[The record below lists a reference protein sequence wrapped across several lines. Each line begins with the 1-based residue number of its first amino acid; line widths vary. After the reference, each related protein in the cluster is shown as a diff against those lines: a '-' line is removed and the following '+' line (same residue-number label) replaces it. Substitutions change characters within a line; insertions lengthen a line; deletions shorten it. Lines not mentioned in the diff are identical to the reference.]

1 MCIAPTKL
9 DDGTEV
15 GCRECWQCRKRR
27 VNDYV
32 GRCIAES
39 KFSKK
44 TYAVTLTYDGDQGVN
59 AVTLIYKDVQNFL
72 KRLRKKHKC
81 RYIVTGEYG
90 SAKGR
95 SHWHIILFFKDSWP
109 EVTANKRVD
118 WKYWT
123 HGFSY
128 FQEPDWKGF
137 EYCLK
142 YVLKDQTSRQSDS
155 HLAMSKKPPLG
166 HEFFQQ
172 LAKQH
177 VEQALAPQTYF
188 YKFGDVR
195 DYKNREKRFMMQG
208 KTRENFMETFV
219 NEWEDKYSHEPLSE
233 LVTDY
238 YDDITI
244 LNYEDPID
252 YEEIDL
258 GHRKIRNPI
267 FSDTFNQQQEE
278 RLHYKPVK
286 YVEPWIEG
294 QGDGIF
300 KDIHMVEAT
309 YDGIPIVYWED
320 KNKTGLQI
328 LTEND
333 EWHEKRPEVIKTI
346 KQGQQIQRRRTY
358 AEVQYAELD
367 GE

>member
-1 MCIAPTKL
+1 MCIAPIKL

-39 KFSKK
+39 KFAKK
-44 TYAVTLTYDGDQGVN
+44 TYAVTLTYGGDEGVN
-59 AVTLIYKDVQNFL
+59 AVTLIYKDVQDFL
-72 KRLRKKHKC
+72 KRLRKKYKC

-95 SHWHIILFFKDSWP
+95 SHWHIILFFQDNWP
-109 EVTANKRVD
+109 EVTSNKRVD
-118 WKYWT
+118 WKYWK
-123 HGFSY
+123 HGFAY

-177 VEQALAPQTYF
+177 VEQALVPQTYF

-195 DYKNREKRFMMQG
+195 DYKNREKGFMMQG
-208 KTRENFMETFV
+208 KTRENFMETFI
-219 NEWEDKYSHEPLSE
+219 NEWEAKYDHEPLSE
-233 LVTDY
+233 IVNDY
-238 YDDITI
+238 YDDITDI
-244 LNYEDPID
+244 EYTD
-252 YEEIDL
+252 EEL
-258 GHRKIRNPI
+258 Y
-267 FSDTFNQQQEE
+267 E
-278 RLHYKPVK
+278 RLHYKPVQ
-286 YVEPWIEG
+286 YVEPWEDY

-300 KDIHMVEAT
+300 KDDIMVEAE
-309 YDGIPIVYWED
+309 YDGIPIIYWEN
-320 KNKTGLQI
+320 KNKTGIQI
-328 LTEND
+328 YTETD
-333 EWHEKRPEVIKTI
+333 EWHEERPEVIKTI
-346 KQGQQIQRRRTY
+346 KQGQQIKRRRTH
-358 AEVQYAELD
+358 AEVLYAELD
-367 GE
+367 EE

>member
-1 MCIAPTKL
+1 MCIAPVKL

-44 TYAVTLTYDGDQGVN
+44 TYAVTLTYDADQGVN
-59 AVTLIYKDVQNFL
+59 AVTLIYKDVQDFL

-109 EVTANKRVD
+109 EVTSNKRVD
-118 WKYWT
+118 WKYWK
-123 HGFSY
+123 HGFCY

-172 LAKQH
+172 LAKQY
-177 VEQALAPQTYF
+177 VEQALVPQTYF

-195 DYKNREKRFMMQG
+195 DYKNREKGFMMQG

-238 YDDITI
+238 YDDITEI
-244 LNYEDPID
+244 EYTD
-252 YEEIDL
+252 EEL
-258 GHRKIRNPI
+258 Y
-267 FSDTFNQQQEE
+267 E
-278 RLHYKPVK
+278 RLHYQPVK

-300 KDIHMVEAT
+300 KDIELVEAT
-309 YDGIPIVYWED
+309 YDGIPIAYWD
-320 KNKTGLQI
+320 NKNKTGI
-328 LTEND
+328 HIVTEND

-367 GE
+367 EV

>member
-1 MCIAPTKL
+1 MCIAPVKL

-44 TYAVTLTYDGDQGVN
+44 TYAVTLTYDADQGVN
-59 AVTLIYKDVQNFL
+59 AVTLIYKDVQDFL

-109 EVTANKRVD
+109 EVTSNKRVD
-118 WKYWT
+118 WKYWK

-172 LAKQH
+172 LAKQY
-177 VEQALAPQTYF
+177 VEQALVPQTYF

-195 DYKNREKRFMMQG
+195 DYKNREKGFMMQG

-238 YDDITI
+238 YDDITEI
-244 LNYEDPID
+244 EYTD
-252 YEEIDL
+252 EEL
-258 GHRKIRNPI
+258 Y
-267 FSDTFNQQQEE
+267 E
-278 RLHYKPVK
+278 RLHYQPVK

-300 KDIHMVEAT
+300 KDIELVEAT
-309 YDGIPIVYWED
+309 YDGIPICYWD
-320 KNKTGLQI
+320 NKNKTGI
-328 LTEND
+328 HIVTEND
-333 EWHEKRPEVIKTI
+333 EWHEKRPEVIQTI

-367 GE
+367 EV

>member
-1 MCIAPTKL
+1 MCIAPIKL

-59 AVTLIYKDVQNFL
+59 AVTLIYKDVQDFL

-109 EVTANKRVD
+109 EVTSNKRVD
-118 WKYWT
+118 WKYWK

-155 HLAMSKKPPLG
+155 HLAMSKKPPIG

-172 LAKQH
+172 LAKQY

-195 DYKNREKRFMMQG
+195 DYKNREKGFMMQG

-238 YDDITI
+238 YDDITEI
-244 LNYEDPID
+244 EYTD
-252 YEEIDL
+252 EEMY
-258 GHRKIRNPI
+258 
-267 FSDTFNQQQEE
+267 E
-278 RLHYKPVK
+278 RLHYQPVK

-320 KNKTGLQI
+320 ENKTGLQI

-358 AEVQYAELD
+358 AEIQYAELD

>member
-39 KFSKK
+39 KFAKK
-44 TYAVTLTYDGDQGVN
+44 TYAVTLTYGGGEGVN
-59 AVTLIYKDVQNFL
+59 AVTLIYKDVQDFL
-72 KRLRKKHKC
+72 KRLRKNYKV

-95 SHWHIILFFKDSWP
+95 SHWHIILFFQDNWP
-109 EVTANKRVD
+109 EVTSNKRVD
-118 WKYWT
+118 WKYWK
-123 HGFSY
+123 HGFAY

-177 VEQALAPQTYF
+177 VEQALVPQTYF

-195 DYKNREKRFMMQG
+195 DYKNREKGFMMQG
-208 KTRENFMETFV
+208 KTRENFMETFI
-219 NEWEDKYSHEPLSE
+219 NEWEQKYEHEPLSE
-233 LVTDY
+233 IVNDY
-238 YDDITI
+238 YDDITDI
-244 LNYEDPID
+244 EYTD
-252 YEEIDL
+252 EEMY
-258 GHRKIRNPI
+258 
-267 FSDTFNQQQEE
+267 E

-286 YVEPWIEG
+286 YVEPWDEI

-300 KDIHMVEAT
+300 KDDIMVEAE
-309 YDGIPIVYWED
+309 YDGIPIIYWEN
-320 KNKTGLQI
+320 KNRTGIQI
-328 LTEND
+328 YTETD
-333 EWHEKRPEVIKTI
+333 EWHEERPEVIKTI
-346 KQGQQIQRRRTY
+346 KQGQQIKRRRTH
-358 AEVQYAELD
+358 AEVLYAELD
-367 GE
+367 EE

>member
-1 MCIAPTKL
+1 MCIAPIKL
-9 DDGTEV
+9 DDGNEV

-39 KFSKK
+39 KFAKK
-44 TYAVTLTYDGDQGVN
+44 TYSVTLTYDADQGVN
-59 AVTLIYKDVQNFL
+59 AVTLIYKDVQDFL
-72 KRLRKKHKC
+72 KRLRKNYKC

-95 SHWHIILFFKDSWP
+95 SHWHIILFFQDNWP
-109 EVTANKRVD
+109 EVTSNKRVD
-118 WKYWT
+118 WKYWK
-123 HGFSY
+123 HGFAY

-177 VEQALAPQTYF
+177 VEQALVPQTYF

-195 DYKNREKRFMMQG
+195 DYKNREKGFMMQG
-208 KTRENFMETFV
+208 KTRENFMETFI
-219 NEWEDKYSHEPLSE
+219 NEWEAKYDHEPLSE
-233 LVTDY
+233 IVNDY
-238 YDDITI
+238 YDDITDI
-244 LNYEDPID
+244 EYTD
-252 YEEIDL
+252 EEL
-258 GHRKIRNPI
+258 Y
-267 FSDTFNQQQEE
+267 E
-278 RLHYKPVK
+278 RLHYKPVQ
-286 YVEPWIEG
+286 YVQPWDEY

-300 KDIHMVEAT
+300 KDDIMVEAE
-309 YDGIPIVYWED
+309 YDGIPIIYWEN
-320 KNKTGLQI
+320 KNKTGIQI
-328 LTEND
+328 YTETD
-333 EWHEKRPEVIKTI
+333 EWHEERPEVIKTI
-346 KQGQQIQRRRTY
+346 KQGQQIKRRRTH
-358 AEVQYAELD
+358 AEVLYAELD
-367 GE
+367 EE

>member
-1 MCIAPTKL
+1 MCIAPIKL
-9 DDGTEV
+9 DDGNEV

-39 KFSKK
+39 KFAKK
-44 TYAVTLTYDGDQGVN
+44 TYAVTLTYGGDQGVN
-59 AVTLIYKDVQNFL
+59 AVTLIYKDIQDFL
-72 KRLRKKHKC
+72 KRLRKKYKC

-95 SHWHIILFFKDSWP
+95 SHWHIILFFQDNWP
-109 EVTANKRVD
+109 EVTSNKRVD
-118 WKYWT
+118 WKYWK
-123 HGFSY
+123 HGFAY

-177 VEQALAPQTYF
+177 VEQALVPQTYF

-195 DYKNREKRFMMQG
+195 DYKNREKGFMMQG
-208 KTRENFMETFV
+208 KTRENFMETFI
-219 NEWEDKYSHEPLSE
+219 NEWEAKYDHEPLSE
-233 LVTDY
+233 IVNDY
-238 YDDITI
+238 YDDITDI
-244 LNYEDPID
+244 EYTD
-252 YEEIDL
+252 EEL
-258 GHRKIRNPI
+258 Y
-267 FSDTFNQQQEE
+267 E
-278 RLHYKPVK
+278 RLHYKPVQ
-286 YVEPWIEG
+286 YVQPWDDY

-300 KDIHMVEAT
+300 KDDIMVEAE
-309 YDGIPIVYWED
+309 YDGIPIIYWEN
-320 KNKTGLQI
+320 KNKTGIQI
-328 LTEND
+328 YTETD
-333 EWHEKRPEVIKTI
+333 EWHEERPEVIKTI
-346 KQGQQIQRRRTY
+346 KQGQQIKRRRTH
-358 AEVQYAELD
+358 AEVLYAELD
-367 GE
+367 EE

>member
-1 MCIAPTKL
+1 MCIAPIKL

-39 KFSKK
+39 KFAKK
-44 TYAVTLTYDGDQGVN
+44 TYAVTLTYGGDEGVN
-59 AVTLIYKDVQNFL
+59 AVTLIYKDVQDFL
-72 KRLRKKHKC
+72 KRLRKKYKC

-95 SHWHIILFFKDSWP
+95 SHWHIILFFQDNWP
-109 EVTANKRVD
+109 EVTSNKRVD
-118 WKYWT
+118 WKYWK
-123 HGFSY
+123 HGFAY
-128 FQEPDWKGF
+128 FQEPDRKGF

-177 VEQALAPQTYF
+177 VEQALVPQTYF

-195 DYKNREKRFMMQG
+195 DYKNREKGFMMQG
-208 KTRENFMETFV
+208 KTRENFMETFI
-219 NEWEDKYSHEPLSE
+219 NEWEAKYDHEPLSE
-233 LVTDY
+233 IVNDY
-238 YDDITI
+238 YDDITDI
-244 LNYEDPID
+244 GYTD
-252 YEEIDL
+252 EEMY
-258 GHRKIRNPI
+258 
-267 FSDTFNQQQEE
+267 E
-278 RLHYKPVK
+278 RLHYKPVQ
-286 YVEPWIEG
+286 YVEPWDDI

-300 KDIHMVEAT
+300 KDDIMVEAE
-309 YDGIPIVYWED
+309 YDGIPIIYWEN
-320 KNKTGLQI
+320 KNKTGIQI
-328 LTEND
+328 YTETD
-333 EWHEKRPEVIKTI
+333 EWHEERPEVIKTI
-346 KQGQQIQRRRTY
+346 KQGQQIKRRRTH
-358 AEVQYAELD
+358 AEVLYAELD
-367 GE
+367 EE

>member
-1 MCIAPTKL
+1 VCIAPTKL

-39 KFSKK
+39 KFAKK
-44 TYAVTLTYDGDQGVN
+44 TYAVTLTYGGGEGVN
-59 AVTLIYKDVQNFL
+59 AVTLIYKDVQDFL
-72 KRLRKKHKC
+72 KRLRKNYKV

-95 SHWHIILFFKDSWP
+95 SHWHIILFFQDNWP
-109 EVTANKRVD
+109 EVTSNKRVD
-118 WKYWT
+118 WKYWK
-123 HGFSY
+123 HGFAY

-177 VEQALAPQTYF
+177 VEQALVPQTYF

-195 DYKNREKRFMMQG
+195 DYKNREKGFMMQG
-208 KTRENFMETFV
+208 KTRENFMETFI
-219 NEWEDKYSHEPLSE
+219 NEWEQKYEHEPLSE
-233 LVTDY
+233 IVNDY
-238 YDDITI
+238 YDDITDI
-244 LNYEDPID
+244 EYTD
-252 YEEIDL
+252 EEMY
-258 GHRKIRNPI
+258 
-267 FSDTFNQQQEE
+267 E

-286 YVEPWIEG
+286 YVEPWDEI

-300 KDIHMVEAT
+300 KDDIMVEAE
-309 YDGIPIVYWED
+309 YDGIPIIYWEN
-320 KNKTGLQI
+320 KNRTGIQI
-328 LTEND
+328 YTETD
-333 EWHEKRPEVIKTI
+333 EWHEERPEVIKTI
-346 KQGQQIQRRRTY
+346 KQGQQIKRRRTH
-358 AEVQYAELD
+358 AEVLYAELD
-367 GE
+367 EE

>member
-1 MCIAPTKL
+1 MCIAPVKL

-59 AVTLIYKDVQNFL
+59 AVTLIYKDVQDFL

-95 SHWHIILFFKDSWP
+95 SHWHIILFFKDSFP
-109 EVTANKRVD
+109 EVTSNKRVD
-118 WKYWT
+118 WKYWK

-172 LAKQH
+172 LAQQH
-177 VEQALAPQTYF
+177 VEQALVPQTYF

-195 DYKNREKRFMMQG
+195 DYKNREKGFMMQG

-238 YDDITI
+238 YDDITEI
-244 LNYEDPID
+244 EYTD
-252 YEEIDL
+252 EEL
-258 GHRKIRNPI
+258 Y
-267 FSDTFNQQQEE
+267 E
-278 RLHYKPVK
+278 RLHYQPVK

-300 KDIHMVEAT
+300 KNIELVEAT
-309 YDGIPIVYWED
+309 YDGIPIAYWD
-320 KNKTGLQI
+320 NKNKTGI
-328 LTEND
+328 HIVTEND
-333 EWHEKRPEVIKTI
+333 EWHEKRPEVIQTI

-367 GE
+367 EV

>member
-39 KFSKK
+39 KFAKK
-44 TYAVTLTYDGDQGVN
+44 TYAVTLTYDADQGVN
-59 AVTLIYKDVQNFL
+59 AVTLIYKDVQDFL
-72 KRLRKKHKC
+72 KRLRKKYKC

-95 SHWHIILFFKDSWP
+95 SHWHIILFFRDNWP
-109 EVTANKRVD
+109 EVTSNKRVD
-118 WKYWT
+118 WKYWK
-123 HGFSY
+123 HGFAY

-172 LAKQH
+172 LAKQY
-177 VEQALAPQTYF
+177 VEQALVPQTYF

-195 DYKNREKRFMMQG
+195 DYKNREKGFMMQG
-208 KTRENFMETFV
+208 KTRENFMETFI
-219 NEWEDKYSHEPLSE
+219 NEWEDKYDHEPLSE
-233 LVTDY
+233 IVNDY
-238 YDDITI
+238 YDDITDI
-244 LNYEDPID
+244 EYTD
-252 YEEIDL
+252 EEL
-258 GHRKIRNPI
+258 Y
-267 FSDTFNQQQEE
+267 E
-278 RLHYKPVK
+278 RLHYKPVQ
-286 YVEPWIEG
+286 YVQPWDDY

-300 KDIHMVEAT
+300 KDDIMVEAE
-309 YDGIPIVYWED
+309 YDGIPIIYWEN
-320 KNKTGLQI
+320 KNKTGIQI
-328 LTEND
+328 YTETD
-333 EWHEKRPEVIKTI
+333 EWHEERPEVIKTI
-346 KQGQQIQRRRTY
+346 KQGQQIKRRRTH
-358 AEVQYAELD
+358 AEVLYAELD
-367 GE
+367 EE

>member
-9 DDGTEV
+9 DNGTEV

-59 AVTLIYKDVQNFL
+59 AVTLIYKDVQDFL

-109 EVTANKRVD
+109 EVTSNKRVD

-172 LAKQH
+172 LAKQY

-195 DYKNREKRFMMQG
+195 DYKNREKGFMMQG

-238 YDDITI
+238 YDDITEI
-244 LNYEDPID
+244 EYTD
-252 YEEIDL
+252 EEMYA
-258 GHRKIRNPI
+258 
-267 FSDTFNQQQEE
+267 
-278 RLHYKPVK
+278 RLHYQPVK

-320 KNKTGLQI
+320 ENKTGLQI

>member
-1 MCIAPTKL
+1 MCIAPVKL

-44 TYAVTLTYDGDQGVN
+44 TYAVTLTYDAEQGVN
-59 AVTLIYKDVQNFL
+59 AVTLIYKDVQDFL

-109 EVTANKRVD
+109 EVTSNKRVD
-118 WKYWT
+118 WKYWK

-172 LAKQH
+172 LAKQY
-177 VEQALAPQTYF
+177 VEQALVPQTYF

-195 DYKNREKRFMMQG
+195 DYKNREKGFMMQG

-219 NEWEDKYSHEPLSE
+219 NTWEEKYDHEPLSE

-238 YDDITI
+238 YDDITEI
-244 LNYEDPID
+244 QYTD
-252 YEEIDL
+252 EEL
-258 GHRKIRNPI
+258 Y
-267 FSDTFNQQQEE
+267 E
-278 RLHYKPVK
+278 RLHYQPVK

-300 KDIHMVEAT
+300 KDIELVEAT
-309 YDGIPIVYWED
+309 YDGIPIAYWD
-320 KNKTGLQI
+320 NKNKTGI
-328 LTEND
+328 HIVTEND

-367 GE
+367 EV

>member
-1 MCIAPTKL
+1 MCIAPVKL

-59 AVTLIYKDVQNFL
+59 AVTLIYKDVQDFL

-109 EVTANKRVD
+109 EVTSNKRVD
-118 WKYWT
+118 WKYWK

-172 LAKQH
+172 LAKQY
-177 VEQALAPQTYF
+177 VEQALVPQTYF

-195 DYKNREKRFMMQG
+195 DYKNREKGFMMQG

-238 YDDITI
+238 YDDITEI
-244 LNYEDPID
+244 EYTD
-252 YEEIDL
+252 EEL
-258 GHRKIRNPI
+258 Y
-267 FSDTFNQQQEE
+267 E
-278 RLHYKPVK
+278 RLHYQPVK

-300 KDIHMVEAT
+300 KDIELVEAT
-309 YDGIPIVYWED
+309 YDGIPICYWD
-320 KNKTGLQI
+320 NKNKTGI
-328 LTEND
+328 HIVTEND
-333 EWHEKRPEVIKTI
+333 EWHEKRPEVIQTI

-367 GE
+367 EV

>member
-1 MCIAPTKL
+1 MCIAPVKL

-59 AVTLIYKDVQNFL
+59 AVTLIYKDVQDFL

-109 EVTANKRVD
+109 EVTSNKRVD
-118 WKYWT
+118 WKYWK

-172 LAKQH
+172 LAKQY
-177 VEQALAPQTYF
+177 VEQALVPQTYF

-195 DYKNREKRFMMQG
+195 DYKNREKGFMMQG

-219 NEWEDKYSHEPLSE
+219 NQWEDTYSHEPLSE

-238 YDDITI
+238 YDDITEI
-244 LNYEDPID
+244 EYTD
-252 YEEIDL
+252 EEL
-258 GHRKIRNPI
+258 Y
-267 FSDTFNQQQEE
+267 E
-278 RLHYKPVK
+278 RLHYQPVK

-300 KDIHMVEAT
+300 KDIELVEAT
-309 YDGIPIVYWED
+309 YDGIPICYWD
-320 KNKTGLQI
+320 NKNKTGI
-328 LTEND
+328 HIVTEND
-333 EWHEKRPEVIKTI
+333 EWHEKRPEVIATI

-367 GE
+367 EV

>member
-1 MCIAPTKL
+1 MCIAPVKL

-39 KFSKK
+39 KFAKK
-44 TYAVTLTYDGDQGVN
+44 TYAVTLTYGGDEGVN
-59 AVTLIYKDVQNFL
+59 AVTLIYKDVQDFL
-72 KRLRKKHKC
+72 KRLRKKYKC

-95 SHWHIILFFKDSWP
+95 SHWHIILFFQDNWP
-109 EVTANKRVD
+109 EVTSNKRVD
-118 WKYWT
+118 WKYWK
-123 HGFSY
+123 HGFAY

-177 VEQALAPQTYF
+177 VEQALVPQTYF

-195 DYKNREKRFMMQG
+195 DYKNREKGFMMQG
-208 KTRENFMETFV
+208 KTRENFMETFI
-219 NEWEDKYSHEPLSE
+219 NEWEQKYEHEPLSE
-233 LVTDY
+233 IVNDY
-238 YDDITI
+238 YDDITDI
-244 LNYEDPID
+244 EYTD
-252 YEEIDL
+252 EEL
-258 GHRKIRNPI
+258 Y
-267 FSDTFNQQQEE
+267 E
-278 RLHYKPVK
+278 RLHYKPVQ
-286 YVEPWIEG
+286 YVEPWEEY

-300 KDIHMVEAT
+300 KDDIMVEAE
-309 YDGIPIVYWED
+309 YDGIPIIYWEN
-320 KNKTGLQI
+320 KNKTGIQI
-328 LTEND
+328 YTETD
-333 EWHEKRPEVIKTI
+333 EWHEERPEVIKTI
-346 KQGQQIQRRRTY
+346 KQGQQIKRRRTH
-358 AEVQYAELD
+358 AEVLYAELD
-367 GE
+367 EE

>member
-1 MCIAPTKL
+1 MCIAPVKL

-39 KFSKK
+39 KFAKK
-44 TYAVTLTYDGDQGVN
+44 TYAVTLTYDGGQGVN
-59 AVTLIYKDVQNFL
+59 AVTLIYKDVQDFL
-72 KRLRKKHKC
+72 KRLRKKYKC

-95 SHWHIILFFKDSWP
+95 SHWHIILFFKDNWP
-109 EVTANKRVD
+109 EVTSNKRVD
-118 WKYWT
+118 WKYWK
-123 HGFSY
+123 HGFAY

-177 VEQALAPQTYF
+177 VEQALVPQTYF

-195 DYKNREKRFMMQG
+195 DYKNREKGFMMQG
-208 KTRENFMETFV
+208 KTRENFMETFI
-219 NEWEDKYSHEPLSE
+219 NEWEAKYDHEPLSE
-233 LVTDY
+233 IVNDY
-238 YDDITI
+238 YDDITDI
-244 LNYEDPID
+244 EYTD
-252 YEEIDL
+252 EEMY
-258 GHRKIRNPI
+258 
-267 FSDTFNQQQEE
+267 E
-278 RLHYKPVK
+278 RLHYKPVQ
-286 YVEPWIEG
+286 YVEPWDDN

-300 KDIHMVEAT
+300 KDDIMVEAE
-309 YDGIPIVYWED
+309 YDGIPIIYWEN
-320 KNKTGLQI
+320 KNKTGIQI
-328 LTEND
+328 YTETD
-333 EWHEKRPEVIKTI
+333 EWHEERPEVIKTI
-346 KQGQQIQRRRTY
+346 KQGQQIKRRRTH
-358 AEVQYAELD
+358 AEVLYAELD
-367 GE
+367 EE

>member
-1 MCIAPTKL
+1 MCIAPVKL

-59 AVTLIYKDVQNFL
+59 AVTLIYKDVQDFL

-109 EVTANKRVD
+109 EVTSNKRVD
-118 WKYWT
+118 WKYWK

-172 LAKQH
+172 LAKQY
-177 VEQALAPQTYF
+177 VEQALVPQTYF

-195 DYKNREKRFMMQG
+195 DYKNREKGFMMQG

-238 YDDITI
+238 YDDITEI
-244 LNYEDPID
+244 EYTD
-252 YEEIDL
+252 EEL
-258 GHRKIRNPI
+258 Y
-267 FSDTFNQQQEE
+267 E
-278 RLHYKPVK
+278 RLHYQPVK

-300 KDIHMVEAT
+300 KDIELVEAT
-309 YDGIPIVYWED
+309 YDGIPICYWD
-320 KNKTGLQI
+320 NKNKTGI
-328 LTEND
+328 HIVTEND

-367 GE
+367 EV

>member
-1 MCIAPTKL
+1 L
-9 DDGTEV
+9 DNGLQV
-15 GCRECWQCRKRR
+15 GCKICWQCRKRKIA
-27 VNDYV
+27 DYV
-32 GRCIAES
+32 GRSIAES
-39 KFSKK
+39 RFAKK
-44 TYAVTLTYDGDQGVN
+44 TYAVTLTYGDDNLQEHELVH
-59 AVTLIYKDVQNFL
+59 AVTLVYKDVQDFL
-72 KRLRKKHKC
+72 KRLRKKYQV

-95 SHWHIILFFKDSWP
+95 AHWHIILFFKNKYP
-109 EVTANKRVD
+109 NVKTNKRVD
-118 WKYWT
+118 WKYWDK
-123 HGFSY
+123 GFSY
-128 FQEPDWKGF
+128 FQETDWKGF

-142 YVLKDQTSRQSDS
+142 YILKGEKMRSADN

-172 LAKQH
+172 LAKQY

-195 DYKNREKRFMMQG
+195 DYKNREKSFMMTG

-219 NEWEDKYSHEPLSE
+219 KEWEDKYDHEPLSE

-238 YDDITI
+238 YDDITDI
-244 LNYEDPID
+244 EYTD
-252 YEEIDL
+252 EEMY
-258 GHRKIRNPI
+258 
-267 FSDTFNQQQEE
+267 E

-320 KNKTGLQI
+320 ENKTGLQI

-333 EWHEKRPEVIKTI
+333 EWHEKRPEVIRTI

-358 AEVQYAELD
+358 AEIQYAELD

>member
-1 MCIAPTKL
+1 MCIAPIKL

-39 KFSKK
+39 KFAKK

-59 AVTLIYKDVQNFL
+59 AVTLIYKDVQDFL
-72 KRLRKKHKC
+72 KRLRKKYKC

-95 SHWHIILFFKDSWP
+95 SHWHIILFFQDNWP
-109 EVTANKRVD
+109 EVTSNKRVD
-118 WKYWT
+118 WKYWK

-177 VEQALAPQTYF
+177 VEQALVPQTYF

-195 DYKNREKRFMMQG
+195 DYKNREKGFMMQG
-208 KTRENFMETFV
+208 KTRENFMETFI
-219 NEWEDKYSHEPLSE
+219 NEWEAKYDHEPLSE
-233 LVTDY
+233 IVNDY
-238 YDDITI
+238 YDDITDI
-244 LNYEDPID
+244 EYTD
-252 YEEIDL
+252 EEL
-258 GHRKIRNPI
+258 Y
-267 FSDTFNQQQEE
+267 E
-278 RLHYKPVK
+278 RLHYKPVQ
-286 YVEPWIEG
+286 YVQPWDDY

-300 KDIHMVEAT
+300 KDDIMVEAE
-309 YDGIPIVYWED
+309 YDGIPIIYWEN
-320 KNKTGLQI
+320 KNKTGIQI
-328 LTEND
+328 YTETD
-333 EWHEKRPEVIKTI
+333 EWHEERPEVIKTI
-346 KQGQQIQRRRTY
+346 KQGQQIKRRRTH
-358 AEVQYAELD
+358 AEVLYAELD
-367 GE
+367 EE

>member
-1 MCIAPTKL
+1 MCIAPIKL

-39 KFSKK
+39 KFAKK

-59 AVTLIYKDVQNFL
+59 AVTLIYKDVQDFL
-72 KRLRKKHKC
+72 KRLRKNYKC

-95 SHWHIILFFKDSWP
+95 SHWHIILFFQDNWP
-109 EVTANKRVD
+109 EVTSNKRVD
-118 WKYWT
+118 WKYWK
-123 HGFSY
+123 HGFAY

-177 VEQALAPQTYF
+177 VEQALVPQTYF

-195 DYKNREKRFMMQG
+195 DYKNREKGFMMQG
-208 KTRENFMETFV
+208 KTRENFMETFI
-219 NEWEDKYSHEPLSE
+219 NEWEEKYDHEPLSE
-233 LVTDY
+233 IVNDY
-238 YDDITI
+238 YDDITDI
-244 LNYEDPID
+244 EYTD
-252 YEEIDL
+252 EEL
-258 GHRKIRNPI
+258 Y
-267 FSDTFNQQQEE
+267 E
-278 RLHYKPVK
+278 RLHYKPVQ
-286 YVEPWIEG
+286 YVEPWEDY

-300 KDIHMVEAT
+300 KDDIMVEAE
-309 YDGIPIVYWED
+309 YDGIPIIYWEN
-320 KNKTGLQI
+320 KNKTGIQI
-328 LTEND
+328 YTETD
-333 EWHEKRPEVIKTI
+333 EWHEERPEVIKTI
-346 KQGQQIQRRRTY
+346 KQGQQIKRRRTH
-358 AEVQYAELD
+358 AEVLYAELD
-367 GE
+367 EE

>member
-1 MCIAPTKL
+1 MCIAPVKL

-44 TYAVTLTYDGDQGVN
+44 TYAVTLTYDGNQGVN
-59 AVTLIYKDVQNFL
+59 AVTLIYKDVQDFL

-109 EVTANKRVD
+109 EVTSNKRVD
-118 WKYWT
+118 WKYWK

-177 VEQALAPQTYF
+177 VEQALVPQTYF

-195 DYKNREKRFMMQG
+195 DYKNREKGFMMQG
-208 KTRENFMETFV
+208 KTRENFIETFV
-219 NEWEDKYSHEPLSE
+219 NEWEDRYSHEPLSE

-238 YDDITI
+238 YDDITEI
-244 LNYEDPID
+244 EYTD
-252 YEEIDL
+252 EEL
-258 GHRKIRNPI
+258 Y
-267 FSDTFNQQQEE
+267 E
-278 RLHYKPVK
+278 RLHYQPVK

-300 KDIHMVEAT
+300 KDIELVEAT
-309 YDGIPIVYWED
+309 YDGIPICYWD
-320 KNKTGLQI
+320 NKNKTGI
-328 LTEND
+328 HIVTEND

-367 GE
+367 EV

>member
-1 MCIAPTKL
+1 MCIASIKL

-39 KFSKK
+39 KFAKK
-44 TYAVTLTYDGDQGVN
+44 TYAVTLTYDADQGVN
-59 AVTLIYKDVQNFL
+59 AVTLIYKDVQDFL
-72 KRLRKKHKC
+72 KRLRKKYKC

-95 SHWHIILFFKDSWP
+95 SHWHIILFFQDNWP
-109 EVTANKRVD
+109 EVTSNKRVD
-118 WKYWT
+118 WKYWK
-123 HGFSY
+123 HGFAY

-177 VEQALAPQTYF
+177 VEQALVPQTYF

-195 DYKNREKRFMMQG
+195 DYKNREKGFMMQG
-208 KTRENFMETFV
+208 KTRENFMETFI
-219 NEWEDKYSHEPLSE
+219 NEWEQKYEHEPLSE
-233 LVTDY
+233 IVNDY
-238 YDDITI
+238 YDDITDI
-244 LNYEDPID
+244 EYTD
-252 YEEIDL
+252 EEL
-258 GHRKIRNPI
+258 Y
-267 FSDTFNQQQEE
+267 E
-278 RLHYKPVK
+278 RLHYKPVQ
-286 YVEPWIEG
+286 YVEPWDDY

-300 KDIHMVEAT
+300 KDDIMVEAE
-309 YDGIPIVYWED
+309 YDGIPIIYWEN
-320 KNKTGLQI
+320 KNKTGIQI
-328 LTEND
+328 YTETD
-333 EWHEKRPEVIKTI
+333 EWHEERPEVIKTI
-346 KQGQQIQRRRTY
+346 KQGQQIKRRRTH
-358 AEVQYAELD
+358 AEVLYAELD
-367 GE
+367 EE

>member
-44 TYAVTLTYDGDQGVN
+44 TYAVTLTYDADQGVN
-59 AVTLIYKDVQNFL
+59 AVTLIYKDVQDFL

-109 EVTANKRVD
+109 EVTSNKRVD
-118 WKYWT
+118 WKYWK

-172 LAKQH
+172 LAKQY

-195 DYKNREKRFMMQG
+195 DYKNREKGFMMQG

-238 YDDITI
+238 YDDITEI
-244 LNYEDPID
+244 EYTD
-252 YEEIDL
+252 EEMY
-258 GHRKIRNPI
+258 
-267 FSDTFNQQQEE
+267 E
-278 RLHYKPVK
+278 RLHYQPVK

>member
-1 MCIAPTKL
+1 MCIAPVKL

-44 TYAVTLTYDGDQGVN
+44 TYAVTLTYDADQGVN
-59 AVTLIYKDVQNFL
+59 AVTLIYKDVQDFL

-109 EVTANKRVD
+109 EVTSNKRVD
-118 WKYWT
+118 WKYWK

-172 LAKQH
+172 LAKQY
-177 VEQALAPQTYF
+177 VEQALVPQTYF

-195 DYKNREKRFMMQG
+195 DYKNREKGFMMQG

-238 YDDITI
+238 YDDITEI
-244 LNYEDPID
+244 EYTD
-252 YEEIDL
+252 EEL
-258 GHRKIRNPI
+258 Y
-267 FSDTFNQQQEE
+267 E
-278 RLHYKPVK
+278 RLHYQPVK

-300 KDIHMVEAT
+300 KDIELVEAT
-309 YDGIPIVYWED
+309 YDGIPICYWD
-320 KNKTGLQI
+320 NKNKTGI
-328 LTEND
+328 HIVTEND

-367 GE
+367 EV

>member
-1 MCIAPTKL
+1 
-9 DDGTEV
+9 
-15 GCRECWQCRKRR
+15 
-27 VNDYV
+27 
-32 GRCIAES
+32 
-39 KFSKK
+39 
-44 TYAVTLTYDGDQGVN
+44 
-59 AVTLIYKDVQNFL
+59 
-72 KRLRKKHKC
+72 
-81 RYIVTGEYG
+81 
-90 SAKGR
+90 
-95 SHWHIILFFKDSWP
+95 
-109 EVTANKRVD
+109 
-118 WKYWT
+118 
-123 HGFSY
+123 
-128 FQEPDWKGF
+128 
-137 EYCLK
+137 
-142 YVLKDQTSRQSDS
+142 
-155 HLAMSKKPPLG
+155 
-166 HEFFQQ
+166 
-172 LAKQH
+172 
-177 VEQALAPQTYF
+177 
-188 YKFGDVR
+188 
-195 DYKNREKRFMMQG
+195 
-208 KTRENFMETFV
+208 METFV

-238 YDDITI
+238 YDDITT

-258 GHRKIRNPI
+258 GHRKVKNPI
-267 FSDTFNQQQEE
+267 FTDIFNEQQEK

-320 KNKTGLQI
+320 ENKTGLQI

-367 GE
+367 EE

>member
-1 MCIAPTKL
+1 MCIAPVKL

-44 TYAVTLTYDGDQGVN
+44 TYAVTLTYDADQGVN
-59 AVTLIYKDVQNFL
+59 AVTLIYKDVQDFL

-109 EVTANKRVD
+109 EVTSNKRVD
-118 WKYWT
+118 WKYWK
-123 HGFSY
+123 HGFCY

-172 LAKQH
+172 LAKQY
-177 VEQALAPQTYF
+177 VEQALVPQTYF

-195 DYKNREKRFMMQG
+195 DYKNREKGFMMQG

-238 YDDITI
+238 YDDITEI
-244 LNYEDPID
+244 EYTD
-252 YEEIDL
+252 EEL
-258 GHRKIRNPI
+258 Y
-267 FSDTFNQQQEE
+267 E
-278 RLHYKPVK
+278 RLHYQPVK

-300 KDIHMVEAT
+300 KDIELVEAT
-309 YDGIPIVYWED
+309 YDGIPIAYWD
-320 KNKTGLQI
+320 NKNKTGI
-328 LTEND
+328 HIVTEND
-333 EWHEKRPEVIKTI
+333 EWHEKRPEVIQTI

-367 GE
+367 EV

>member
-59 AVTLIYKDVQNFL
+59 AVTLIYKDVQDFL

-109 EVTANKRVD
+109 EVTSNKRVD
-118 WKYWT
+118 WKYWK

-172 LAKQH
+172 LAKQY

-195 DYKNREKRFMMQG
+195 DYKNREKGFMMQG

-238 YDDITI
+238 YDDITEI
-244 LNYEDPID
+244 EYTD
-252 YEEIDL
+252 EEMY
-258 GHRKIRNPI
+258 
-267 FSDTFNQQQEE
+267 E
-278 RLHYKPVK
+278 RLHYQPVK

-320 KNKTGLQI
+320 ENKTGLQI

>member
-59 AVTLIYKDVQNFL
+59 AVTLIYKDVQDFL

-81 RYIVTGEYG
+81 RYLVTGEYG

-95 SHWHIILFFKDSWP
+95 SHWHIILFFKDSWQ
-109 EVTANKRVD
+109 EVTSNKRVD
-118 WKYWT
+118 WKYWK

-172 LAKQH
+172 LAKQY
-177 VEQALAPQTYF
+177 VEQALVPQTYF

-195 DYKNREKRFMMQG
+195 DYKNREKGFMMQG
-208 KTRENFMETFV
+208 KTRENFMETFI
-219 NEWEDKYSHEPLSE
+219 NEWEAKYDHEPLSE
-233 LVTDY
+233 IVNDY
-238 YDDITI
+238 YDDITDI
-244 LNYEDPID
+244 EYTD
-252 YEEIDL
+252 EEMY
-258 GHRKIRNPI
+258 
-267 FSDTFNQQQEE
+267 E
-278 RLHYKPVK
+278 RLHYKPVQ
-286 YVEPWIEG
+286 YVEPWDDI

-300 KDIHMVEAT
+300 KDDIMVEAE
-309 YDGIPIVYWED
+309 YDGIPIIYWEN
-320 KNKTGLQI
+320 KNKTGIQI
-328 LTEND
+328 YTETD
-333 EWHEKRPEVIKTI
+333 EWHEERPEVIKTI
-346 KQGQQIQRRRTY
+346 KQGQQIKRRRTH
-358 AEVQYAELD
+358 AEVLYAELD
-367 GE
+367 EE

>member
-1 MCIAPTKL
+1 MCIAPVKL

-44 TYAVTLTYDGDQGVN
+44 TYAVTLTYDADQGVN
-59 AVTLIYKDVQNFL
+59 AVTLIYKDVQDFL

-109 EVTANKRVD
+109 EVTSNKRVD
-118 WKYWT
+118 WKYWK

-177 VEQALAPQTYF
+177 VEQALVPQTYF

-195 DYKNREKRFMMQG
+195 DYKNREKGFMMQG

-238 YDDITI
+238 YDDITEI
-244 LNYEDPID
+244 EYTD
-252 YEEIDL
+252 EEL
-258 GHRKIRNPI
+258 Y
-267 FSDTFNQQQEE
+267 E
-278 RLHYKPVK
+278 RLHYQPVK

-300 KDIHMVEAT
+300 KDIELVEAT
-309 YDGIPIVYWED
+309 YDGIPICYWD
-320 KNKTGLQI
+320 NKNKTGI
-328 LTEND
+328 HIVTEND
-333 EWHEKRPEVIKTI
+333 EWHEKRPEVIQTI

-367 GE
+367 EV

>member
-1 MCIAPTKL
+1 MCIAPIKL

-59 AVTLIYKDVQNFL
+59 AVTLIYKDVQDFL
-72 KRLRKKHKC
+72 KRLRKKYKC

-95 SHWHIILFFKDSWP
+95 SHWHIILFFQDNWP
-109 EVTANKRVD
+109 EVTSNKRVD
-118 WKYWT
+118 WKYWK
-123 HGFSY
+123 HGFAY

-177 VEQALAPQTYF
+177 VEQALVPQTYF

-195 DYKNREKRFMMQG
+195 DYKNREKGFMMQG
-208 KTRENFMETFV
+208 KTRENFMETFI
-219 NEWEDKYSHEPLSE
+219 NEWEAKYDHEPLSE
-233 LVTDY
+233 IVNDY
-238 YDDITI
+238 YDDITDI
-244 LNYEDPID
+244 EYTD
-252 YEEIDL
+252 EEL
-258 GHRKIRNPI
+258 Y
-267 FSDTFNQQQEE
+267 E
-278 RLHYKPVK
+278 RLHYKPVQ
-286 YVEPWIEG
+286 YVEPWEEY

-300 KDIHMVEAT
+300 KDDIMVEAE
-309 YDGIPIVYWED
+309 YDGIPIIYWEN
-320 KNKTGLQI
+320 KNKTGIQI
-328 LTEND
+328 YTETD
-333 EWHEKRPEVIKTI
+333 EWHEERPEVIKTI
-346 KQGQQIQRRRTY
+346 KQGQQIKRRRTH
-358 AEVQYAELD
+358 AEVLYAELD
-367 GE
+367 EE

>member
-1 MCIAPTKL
+1 MCIAPVKL

-44 TYAVTLTYDGDQGVN
+44 TYAVTLTYNGDQGVN
-59 AVTLIYKDVQNFL
+59 AVTLIYKDVQDFL

-109 EVTANKRVD
+109 EVTSNKRVD
-118 WKYWT
+118 WKYWK

-177 VEQALAPQTYF
+177 VEQALVPQTYF

-195 DYKNREKRFMMQG
+195 DYKNREKGFMMQG

-219 NEWEDKYSHEPLSE
+219 KEWEDRYSHEPLSE

-238 YDDITI
+238 YDDITEI
-244 LNYEDPID
+244 EYTDEELYE
-252 YEEIDL
+252 
-258 GHRKIRNPI
+258 RV
-267 FSDTFNQQQEE
+267 
-278 RLHYKPVK
+278 HYQPVK

-300 KDIHMVEAT
+300 KDIELVEAT
-309 YDGIPIVYWED
+309 YDGIPICYWD
-320 KNKTGLQI
+320 NKNKTGI
-328 LTEND
+328 HIVTEND
-333 EWHEKRPEVIKTI
+333 EWHEERPEVIKTI
-346 KQGQQIQRRRTY
+346 KQGQQIQRRRSY

-367 GE
+367 EI

>member
-109 EVTANKRVD
+109 EVTSNKRVD

-172 LAKQH
+172 LAKQY
-177 VEQALAPQTYF
+177 VEQALVPQTYF

-195 DYKNREKRFMMQG
+195 DYKNREKGFMMQG

-238 YDDITI
+238 YDDITEI
-244 LNYEDPID
+244 EYTD
-252 YEEIDL
+252 EEL
-258 GHRKIRNPI
+258 Y
-267 FSDTFNQQQEE
+267 E
-278 RLHYKPVK
+278 RLHYQPVK
-286 YVEPWIEG
+286 YVEPWIEA

-300 KDIHMVEAT
+300 KDIELVEAT
-309 YDGIPIVYWED
+309 YDGIPICYWD
-320 KNKTGLQI
+320 NKNKTGI
-328 LTEND
+328 HIVTEND